1 MYGGYGQRG
10 CERIEIGLRAEKAGR
25 RGRGQR
31 GTRRRDGGD
40 EGASMANIVNIELLR
55 ERTRRSLVDHC
66 SFLGCHRTEY
76 DKERTVNRLG

>member
-31 GTRRRDGGD
+31 GTRGGEMGVMKEHQWQILSISSCCVKEQD
-40 EGASMANIVNIELLR
+40 DLWLIIVHFWDVTALNTTKKGQL
-55 ERTRRSLVDHC
+55 T
-66 SFLGCHRTEY
+66 G
-76 DKERTVNRLG
+76 